1 MVDAAAYLIVGLLAF
16 GSTTV
21 SSSPTSIGGWFYHDH
36 IIQPQDYYDANHP
49 QEYKEVVGHQFT
61 SDVIGLPCT
70 SEVDINKNNEV
81 WTSNPFPSDCECLV
95 FYGKQSILP
104 EPIHGNPMPLPPL
117 SARRSMYRVGTKRVE
132 PVKYFRGNLPPRNS
146 RQAPQTITIRYRT
159 WSSNLLDGC
168 TQEAERE
175 ATKIAEEPSNRL
187 DPLKRKAQGEPDRL

>member
-1 MVDAAAYLIVGLLAF
+1 MTHESAYDLSGTRMGMMRNKQIKPLQESGMVDAAAYLIVGLLAF

-117 SARRSMYRVGTKRVE
+117 SARRSM
-132 PVKYFRGNLPPRNS
+132 
-146 RQAPQTITIRYRT
+146 T
-159 WSSNLLDGC
+159 WSSNLLDGF